1 MSIPSDEP
9 APTRASRARPW
20 SLEEIRDLG
29 AMTDLLTAASVLR
42 IGRTKAYQLART
54 NTFPVPVVR
63 TGHRYLVAVTHLLRV
78 LGMDTTGA

>member
-1 MSIPSDEP
+1 MCVPPDEP
-9 APTRASRARPW
+9 VSTRASRGHAW

-29 AMTDLLTAASVLR
+29 ATTDLLTAASVLL

-63 TGHRYLVAVTHLLRV
+63 TGRRYLVAVTHLLRL